1 MAFGITPPPRYHG
14 ALPLTEVPMR
24 RLLFAPLLILTACGT
39 PQEQCINRNTRDLRT
54 IQKLV
59 DETQGNIARGYAIE
73 EYTVYVPVWQVC
85 EVQQPVAAG
94 QPAPPPRYCFEPEPQ
109 TKTRPKAIDLRAEGA
124 KLDSLLERRD
134 QLARAAEGVIA
145 QCKAQY
151 PE

>member
-1 MAFGITPPPRYHG
+1 
-14 ALPLTEVPMR
+14 MR
-24 RLLFAPLLILTACGT
+24 RLALLPLLALTACGT

-54 IQKLV
+54 MQKLV
-59 DETQGNIARGYAIE
+59 DETQANITRGYAIE
-73 EYTVYVPVWQVC
+73 EYTVYVPVWQIC
-85 EVQQPVAAG
+85 ESQPRPAPG
-94 QPAPPPRYCFEPEPQ
+94 QPAPPPRYCFEDEPQ
-109 TKTRPKAIDLRAEGA
+109 TRTRPKAIDLRAEGA

>member
-1 MAFGITPPPRYHG
+1 
-14 ALPLTEVPMR
+14 MR
-24 RLLFAPLLILTACGT
+24 RLTLAPLLLLAACGT

-59 DETQGNIARGYAIE
+59 DETQANIARGYAIE
-73 EYTVYVPVWQVC
+73 EYTVWVPVWQIC
-85 EVQQPVAAG
+85 EVPV
-94 QPAPPPRYCFEPEPQ
+94 QTDPNKPAPPPRYCFEEEPQ
-109 TKTRPKAIDLRAEGA
+109 TRTRPKAIDLRAEGA

-134 QLARAAEGVIA
+134 QLARAAQPVIA

>member
-1 MAFGITPPPRYHG
+1 
-14 ALPLTEVPMR
+14 MR

-39 PQEQCINRNTRDLRT
+39 PQEQCINRNTRDLRV
-54 IQKLV
+54 IQGLV
-59 DETQGNIARGYAIE
+59 DETQANITRGYAIE

-85 EVQQPVAAG
+85 EVPV
-94 QPAPPPRYCFEPEPQ
+94 QTDPTKPAPPPRYCFEDEPQ
-109 TKTRPKAIDLRAEGA
+109 TRTRPKAIDLRAEGA

>member
-1 MAFGITPPPRYHG
+1 MTFGITRPPGYHE
-14 ALPLTEVPMR
+14 PKPEFPMR

-39 PQEQCINRNTRDLRT
+39 PQEQCINRNTRDLRV
-54 IQKLV
+54 IQGLV
-59 DETQGNIARGYAIE
+59 DETQANITRGYAIE

-85 EVQQPVAAG
+85 EVPVQTDPAK
-94 QPAPPPRYCFEPEPQ
+94 PAPPPRYCFEDEPQ
-109 TKTRPKAIDLRAEGA
+109 TRTRPKAIDLRAEGA

-134 QLARAAEGVIA
+134 QLARASEPVIA